1 MKKKLMMVAV
11 LLGAL
16 SLGACVD
23 NDESASVE
31 AVRNAKAEQLK
42 GAAALANAQAGVQDA
57 QKRLAEAQAEAKEF
71 ENQKDQEDYE
81 RNKEKLIA
89 QANADLWAAK
99 ANEERAKQD
108 FLNVADEQLKQLY
121 SEYQIYSSQLNGLQE
136 TRDQNAVALANYKAG
151 LISYKEVVEKQKAI
165 KLASIAQNDAKIAA
179 YTKYDGLDKAD
190 LQNKVVEALQVK
202 NNTIK
207 ATTAAAQAKIPARNA
222 YQDVIA
228 DFTSDES
235 SLKTVV
241 AARTIIDRLLNFGVN
256 APIEGCEYD
265 YIDNTGVYYYSGM
278 LSVGNGEYIQPIETS
293 SKEIAENLF
302 VTYYSWESEYAKEEA
317 TQSFNNQYA
326 AAVKLLGKS
335 DDKADAGTKYAALTA
350 ANEELKAAGE
360 DQAKIDVANI
370 SIAKAKDAIKE
381 QNKVIADLKEM
392 TELIASMSGADV
404 AAYDKAIEA
413 LKTNETVLAYVA
425 ACDAYDDA
433 YEAYEVADANYSALF
448 NLANNYGVDA
458 KAHLL
463 ERFLSVKVFPLLIIA
478 VEFFLAQLIEIL
490 HNRII
495 GGLQLAIV
503 GAVSNPKSSVELR
516 KQDFNGVD
524 LTVTEILI
532 CSEKVFE
539 IGNVL

>member
-1 MKKKLMMVAV
+1 MMVAV

-57 QKRLAEAQAEAKEF
+57 QKRLVEAQAEAKEF

-121 SEYQIYSSQLNGLQE
+121 SEYQNYSSQLNGLQA
-136 TRDQNAVALANYKAG
+136 TRDQNAITLANYKAG

-241 AARTIIDRLLNFGVN
+241 AARTIIDQLLNFGVN

-302 VTYYSWESEYAKEEA
+302 VTYYSWKSEYANL
-317 TQSFNNQYA
+317 NN
-326 AAVKLLGKS
+326 S
-335 DDKADAGTKYAALTA
+335 
-350 ANEELKAAGE
+350 
-360 DQAKIDVANI
+360 
-370 SIAKAKDAIKE
+370 
-381 QNKVIADLKEM
+381 
-392 TELIASMSGADV
+392 
-404 AAYDKAIEA
+404 
-413 LKTNETVLAYVA
+413 
-425 ACDAYDDA
+425 
-433 YEAYEVADANYSALF
+433 
-448 NLANNYGVDA
+448 
-458 KAHLL
+458 
-463 ERFLSVKVFPLLIIA
+463 
-478 VEFFLAQLIEIL
+478 
-490 HNRII
+490 
-495 GGLQLAIV
+495 
-503 GAVSNPKSSVELR
+503 
-516 KQDFNGVD
+516 
-524 LTVTEILI
+524 
-532 CSEKVFE
+532 
-539 IGNVL
+539 

>member
-57 QKRLAEAQAEAKEF
+57 QKRLVEAQAEAKEF

-121 SEYQIYSSQLNGLQE
+121 SEYQNYSSQLNGLQA
-136 TRDQNAVALANYKAG
+136 TRDQNAITLANYKAG

-241 AARTIIDRLLNFGVN
+241 AARTIIDQLLNFGVN

-265 YIDNTGVYYYSGM
+265 YIDNTCLLY
-278 LSVGNGEYIQPIETS
+278 TS
-293 SKEIAENLF
+293 PSPR
-302 VTYYSWESEYAKEEA
+302 
-317 TQSFNNQYA
+317 
-326 AAVKLLGKS
+326 
-335 DDKADAGTKYAALTA
+335 D
-350 ANEELKAAGE
+350 
-360 DQAKIDVANI
+360 
-370 SIAKAKDAIKE
+370 
-381 QNKVIADLKEM
+381 
-392 TELIASMSGADV
+392 
-404 AAYDKAIEA
+404 
-413 LKTNETVLAYVA
+413 
-425 ACDAYDDA
+425 
-433 YEAYEVADANYSALF
+433 
-448 NLANNYGVDA
+448 
-458 KAHLL
+458 
-463 ERFLSVKVFPLLIIA
+463 
-478 VEFFLAQLIEIL
+478 
-490 HNRII
+490 
-495 GGLQLAIV
+495 
-503 GAVSNPKSSVELR
+503 
-516 KQDFNGVD
+516 
-524 LTVTEILI
+524 
-532 CSEKVFE
+532 CS
-539 IGNVL
+539 

>member
-57 QKRLAEAQAEAKEF
+57 QKRLVEAQAEAKEF

-121 SEYQIYSSQLNGLQE
+121 SEYQNYSSQLNGLQA
-136 TRDQNAVALANYKAG
+136 TRDQNAITLANYKAG

-241 AARTIIDRLLNFGVN
+241 AARTIIDQLLNFGVN

-302 VTYYSWESEYAKEEA
+302 VTYYSWKSEYAKEEA

-335 DDKADAGTKYAALTA
+335 DDKADAGAKYAALTA

-448 NLANNYGVDA
+448 NFCIS
-458 KAHLL
+458 H
-463 ERFLSVKVFPLLIIA
+463 
-478 VEFFLAQLIEIL
+478 
-490 HNRII
+490 
-495 GGLQLAIV
+495 
-503 GAVSNPKSSVELR
+503 
-516 KQDFNGVD
+516 
-524 LTVTEILI
+524 
-532 CSEKVFE
+532 
-539 IGNVL
+539 

>member
-202 NNTIK
+202 NNTIE
-207 ATTAAAQAKIPARNA
+207 ATTAAAQAKIPAGNA

-241 AARTIIDRLLNFGVN
+241 AARTIIDQLLNFGVSV
-256 APIEGCEYD
+256 PIEGCEYD

-302 VTYYSWESEYAKEEA
+302 VTYYSWKSEYAKE
-317 TQSFNNQYA
+317 
-326 AAVKLLGKS
+326 
-335 DDKADAGTKYAALTA
+335 KADAGTKYAALTA

-448 NLANNYGVDA
+448 DLANNYGVDA
-458 KAHLL
+458 KAEIRSL
-463 ERFLSVKVFPLLIIA
+463 EANNATLNKEIADLDSTYGVLDREQQIARLEVSVANLTAQIDAIQKCMDVIMDQINALIA
-478 VEFFLAQLIEIL
+478 E
-490 HNRII
+490 
-495 GGLQLAIV
+495 
-503 GAVSNPKSSVELR
+503 
-516 KQDFNGVD
+516 
-524 LTVTEILI
+524 
-532 CSEKVFE
+532 
-539 IGNVL
+539 

>member
-57 QKRLAEAQAEAKEF
+57 QKRLVEAQAEAKEF

-121 SEYQIYSSQLNGLQE
+121 SEYQNYSSQLNGLQA
-136 TRDQNAVALANYKAG
+136 TRDQNAITLANYKAG

-207 ATTAAAQAKIPARNA
+207 ATTAAAQAK
-222 YQDVIA
+222 
-228 DFTSDES
+228 F
-235 SLKTVV
+235 
-241 AARTIIDRLLNFGVN
+241 
-256 APIEGCEYD
+256 
-265 YIDNTGVYYYSGM
+265 
-278 LSVGNGEYIQPIETS
+278 
-293 SKEIAENLF
+293 
-302 VTYYSWESEYAKEEA
+302 
-317 TQSFNNQYA
+317 
-326 AAVKLLGKS
+326 LLGMHIRM
-335 DDKADAGTKYAALTA
+335 L
-350 ANEELKAAGE
+350 L
-360 DQAKIDVANI
+360 QILQV
-370 SIAKAKDAIKE
+370 
-381 QNKVIADLKEM
+381 M
-392 TELIASMSGADV
+392 
-404 AAYDKAIEA
+404 
-413 LKTNETVLAYVA
+413 
-425 ACDAYDDA
+425 
-433 YEAYEVADANYSALF
+433 
-448 NLANNYGVDA
+448 NL
-458 KAHLL
+458 L
-463 ERFLSVKVFPLLIIA
+463 
-478 VEFFLAQLIEIL
+478 
-490 HNRII
+490 
-495 GGLQLAIV
+495 
-503 GAVSNPKSSVELR
+503 
-516 KQDFNGVD
+516 
-524 LTVTEILI
+524 
-532 CSEKVFE
+532 
-539 IGNVL
+539 